1 MAFVNINGKILTE
14 AEYNIA
20 VNNRA
25 YLYGDG
31 LFESMKVFNGNVFNL
46 ENHISRILSGAK
58 MLKMRI
64 PSYFSVDYFS
74 KQIKDLICH
83 SGEKQ
88 GGKIRL
94 SLDRTSGGT
103 YLPDSN
109 EVDYVIEYIVGDSS
123 LFKLNERGLEVD
135 VYTEIKKPINKLSSV
150 KSKNGLL
157 FVMASIAAKEKE
169 LDDVLLLNDKGQIVE
184 ATSSNLM
191 IVSNGVL
198 YTPGLDD
205 GVLAGTMRMLIINLA
220 LKHGIKVYECS
231 LMPQNL
237 LAADE
242 ILLINAIS
250 GIRWVG
256 GYRTKRYRNDM
267 AKRLVDILNQLLR

>member
-135 VYTEIKKPINKLSSV
+135 VYTEMKKPINKLSSV

>member
-135 VYTEIKKPINKLSSV
+135 VYTEMKKPINKLSSL

>member
-1 MAFVNINGKILTE
+1 MAFVNINGKILTDE
-14 AEYNIA
+14 EHNIA

-31 LFESMKVFNGNVFNL
+31 LFESMKVFNGKVFNL
-46 ENHISRILSGAK
+46 DNHIARILSGAK
-58 MLKMRI
+58 ILKMRV
-64 PSYFSVDYFS
+64 PAYFSIGYFS
-74 KQIKDLICH
+74 TQIRDLIGH
-83 SGEKQ
+83 SGMRQ
-88 GGKIRL
+88 GGKVRL
-94 SLDRTSGGT
+94 SFDRTSGGT

-109 EVDYVIEYIVGDSS
+109 EVDYVIEFIPDDSS
-123 LFKLNERGLEVD
+123 LFRINERGLEVD
-135 VYTEIKKPINKLSSV
+135 VYTEMKKPINKLSSV

-169 LDDVLLLNDKGQIVE
+169 LDDVLLLNDKGQIIE
-184 ATSSNLM
+184 GTSSNLM

-220 LKHGIKVYECS
+220 IKHGIKVYECS

-242 ILLINAIS
+242 VLLVNAIS

-267 AKRLVDILNQLLR
+267 AKRLVDILNQSIG